1 MGSVRER
8 LPSSL
13 SNIATVPVAY
23 CCSMP
28 TALIT
33 GGTSGIG
40 AEFARQ
46 LAAQGYDLVLVAR
59 DVERLEGM
67 AVELTASFPGRRVE
81 VLPAD
86 LADRAQVERVAERL
100 ERQDAAIDVLVNN
113 AGFSVKALLTDK
125 DVSAHDLG
133 YEVMMR
139 AVLVLGGAAAR
150 AMRERGRGR
159 IINVASTAA
168 FVTMGSYS
176 AIKAWALSYS
186 EGLSIELEGTGVTV
200 TALCPGWVHTEF
212 HERAG
217 VSMSKLPAVMWLD
230 VEPLVAAA
238 LRDSERGKVVSI
250 PSVRYKAM
258 IWLARVGPKSAVR
271 RVSAKLSSS
280 RRKPTAPAEQAES
293 HL

>member
-1 MGSVRER
+1 
-8 LPSSL
+8 
-13 SNIATVPVAY
+13 
-23 CCSMP
+23 MP

-40 AEFARQ
+40 AEFARA
-46 LAAQGYDLVLVAR
+46 LAAKGYDLVLVAR
-59 DVERLEGM
+59 DVKRLEAM
-67 AVELTASFPGRRVE
+67 AADLPVNVE
-81 VLPAD
+81 VVAAD
-86 LADRAQVERVAERL
+86 LGDRAQVDRVAERL
-100 ERQDAAIDVLVNN
+100 ERVDAPIDLLVNN

-139 AVLVLGGAAAR
+139 AVLVLGGAAGR

-176 AIKAWALSYS
+176 AMKAWVVSYS

-200 TALCPGWVHTEF
+200 TALCPGWVRTEF

-217 VSMSKLPAVMWLD
+217 VSMSKLPGVMWLD

-238 LRDSERGKVVSI
+238 LRDSERGKVISI
-250 PSVRYKAM
+250 PSVRYKVM
-258 IWLARVGPKSAVR
+258 IWLARVGPKAAVR

-280 RRKPTAPAEQAES
+280 RRKPTGATEHAES
-293 HL
+293 PSSKGRS

>member
-1 MGSVRER
+1 
-8 LPSSL
+8 
-13 SNIATVPVAY
+13 
-23 CCSMP
+23 MP

-46 LAAQGYDLVLVAR
+46 LAAKGYDLVLVAR
-59 DVERLEGM
+59 DVERLEAM
-67 AVELTASFPGRRVE
+67 AAELPARFDGLRVE

-86 LADRAQVERVAERL
+86 LSDRAQVDRVAERL
-100 ERQDAAIDVLVNN
+100 EREDAPIDLLVNN

-139 AVLVLGGAAAR
+139 AVLVLGGAAGR

-176 AIKAWALSYS
+176 AIKAWVLSYS
-186 EGLSIELEGTGVTV
+186 EGLSIELEGTGVNV
-200 TALCPGWVHTEF
+200 TALCP
-212 HERAG
+212 
-217 VSMSKLPAVMWLD
+217 K
-230 VEPLVAAA
+230 
-238 LRDSERGKVVSI
+238 
-250 PSVRYKAM
+250 
-258 IWLARVGPKSAVR
+258 
-271 RVSAKLSSS
+271 
-280 RRKPTAPAEQAES
+280 
-293 HL
+293 

>member
-1 MGSVRER
+1 
-8 LPSSL
+8 
-13 SNIATVPVAY
+13 
-23 CCSMP
+23 MP

-46 LAAQGYDLVLVAR
+46 LAAKGYDLVLVAR
-59 DVERLEGM
+59 DVERLEVM
-67 AVELTASFPGRRVE
+67 AAELAARFEGLSVE

-100 ERQDAAIDVLVNN
+100 EREDAPIDLLVNN

-139 AVLVLGGAAAR
+139 AVLVLGGAAGR
-150 AMRERGRGR
+150 AMRQRGRGR

-176 AIKAWALSYS
+176 AIKAWVLSYS
-186 EGLSIELEGTGVTV
+186 EGLSIELGGTGVTV

-217 VSMSKLPAVMWLD
+217 VSMSKLPDVMWL
-230 VEPLVAAA
+230 EARPLVSAA

-250 PSVRYKAM
+250 PSARYKVM
-258 IWLARVGPKSAVR
+258 IWLARVGPKAAVR
-271 RVSAKLSSS
+271 AVSARLSSS
-280 RRKPTAPAEQAES
+280 RRKPAPTIEQADS
-293 HL
+293 STSTGRL

>member
-1 MGSVRER
+1 
-8 LPSSL
+8 
-13 SNIATVPVAY
+13 
-23 CCSMP
+23 MP

-46 LAAQGYDLVLVAR
+46 LAAKGYDLVLVAR
-59 DVERLEGM
+59 DVERLEAM
-67 AVELTASFPGRRVE
+67 AAELPARFGGVQVE

-86 LADRAQVERVAERL
+86 LSDRAQVERVAERL
-100 ERQDAAIDVLVNN
+100 ERQDAPIDLLVNN
-113 AGFSVKALLTDK
+113 AGFSVKALLTDR
-125 DVSAHDLG
+125 DVSAHDRG

-139 AVLVLGGAAAR
+139 AVLVLGGAAGR

-176 AIKAWALSYS
+176 AIKAWVVSYS
-186 EGLSIELEGTGVTV
+186 EGLSIELGGTGVTV

-217 VSMSKLPAVMWLD
+217 VSMSKLPDVMWL
-230 VEPLVAAA
+230 EAGPLVASA
-238 LRDSERGKVVSI
+238 LRDSERGKVISI
-250 PSVRYKAM
+250 PSVRYKTM
-258 IWLARVGPKSAVR
+258 IWLARVGPKGAVR
-271 RVSAKLSSS
+271 RISAKLSSS
-280 RRKPTAPAEQAES
+280 RRTPTAPAEQAES